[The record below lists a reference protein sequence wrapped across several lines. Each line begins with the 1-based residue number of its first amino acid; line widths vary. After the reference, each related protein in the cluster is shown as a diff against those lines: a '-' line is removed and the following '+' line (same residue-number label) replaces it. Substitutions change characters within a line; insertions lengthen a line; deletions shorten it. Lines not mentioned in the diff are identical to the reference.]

1 MIKSFENRRTLLKR
15 TIAKITSQ
23 EEEFVNFLRSL
34 MPAGLP
40 LMKSILTPP
49 AKSVLLPFGLL
60 AGVSAT
66 NVAIQ
71 KKKKIMDKEL
81 QH

>member
-1 MIKSFENRRTLLKR
+1 
-15 TIAKITSQ
+15 
-23 EEEFVNFLRSL
+23 

-71 KKKKIMDKEL
+71 KKKKKKSWIRNYSINNFQWGHEKYNENS
-81 QH
+81 

>member
-1 MIKSFENRRTLLKR
+1 
-15 TIAKITSQ
+15 
-23 EEEFVNFLRSL
+23 

-71 KKKKIMDKEL
+71 KKKKKKKKKSWIRNYSINNFQWGHGKYNENS
-81 QH
+81 

>member
-1 MIKSFENRRTLLKR
+1 
-15 TIAKITSQ
+15 
-23 EEEFVNFLRSL
+23 

-71 KKKKIMDKEL
+71 KKKKKKSWIRNYSINNF
-81 QH
+81 Q

>member
-1 MIKSFENRRTLLKR
+1 
-15 TIAKITSQ
+15 
-23 EEEFVNFLRSL
+23 

-71 KKKKIMDKEL
+71 KKKKKKSWIRNYSINNFQRGHGKYNENS
-81 QH
+81 

>member
-1 MIKSFENRRTLLKR
+1 
-15 TIAKITSQ
+15 
-23 EEEFVNFLRSL
+23 

-71 KKKKIMDKEL
+71 KKKKKKKKSWIRNYSINNFQWGHEKYNENS
-81 QH
+81 

>member
-1 MIKSFENRRTLLKR
+1 
-15 TIAKITSQ
+15 
-23 EEEFVNFLRSL
+23 

-71 KKKKIMDKEL
+71 KKKKKSWIRNYSINNFQWGHGKYNENS
-81 QH
+81 

>member
-1 MIKSFENRRTLLKR
+1 
-15 TIAKITSQ
+15 
-23 EEEFVNFLRSL
+23 

-66 NVAIQ
+66 NVATQKIKIFENIKKKK

>member
-1 MIKSFENRRTLLKR
+1 
-15 TIAKITSQ
+15 
-23 EEEFVNFLRSL
+23 

-71 KKKKIMDKEL
+71 KKKKKKKIMDKEL